1 MQVLLHEHARIFA
14 GIVAAAGG
22 GDDAPEPSPADD
34 ETELRAGLAGLR
46 VLIVEDEALI
56 ALELEE
62 MLLTLGLEVV
72 GTAQSADEA
81 VRTAA
86 ATKPDFVTMD
96 VSLLGARD
104 GVSAAAEIYA
114 RFGLR
119 AVFITAYGDPRTVER
134 AEPACPLGTIS
145 KPVTPQSLAEALP
158 VLLADLSDD

>member
-1 MQVLLHEHARIFA
+1 MQMLLHEYA
-14 GIVAAAGG
+14 GVPAAVITSAVG
-22 GDDAPEPSPADD
+22 GDNPPGPSPADD
-34 ETELRAGLAGLR
+34 GTEPGACIAGLR

-56 ALELEE
+56 ALELED
-62 MLLTLGLEVV
+62 MLAMLGLEVV

-104 GVSAAAEIYA
+104 GVSAAAEIYD

-119 AVFITAYGDPRTVER
+119 SVFITAYGDPQTAER
-134 AEPACPLGTIS
+134 AEPARPLGMIA
-145 KPVTPQSLAEALP
+145 KPVTTGSLAEALP
-158 VLLADLSDD
+158 RLLADLEDD